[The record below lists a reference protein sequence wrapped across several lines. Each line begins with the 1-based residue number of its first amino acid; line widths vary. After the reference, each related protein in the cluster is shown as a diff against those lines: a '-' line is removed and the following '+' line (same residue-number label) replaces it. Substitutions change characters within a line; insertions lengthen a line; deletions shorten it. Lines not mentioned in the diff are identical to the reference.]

1 MTVKELKI
9 KLNELPDDM
18 DVFIP
23 VNTIISD
30 YDKANN
36 VYVEKVTIDE
46 SEQYDDGIELID
58 VLIIDK

>member
-1 MTVKELKI
+1 MTVKELKN

-18 DVFIP
+18 EVFIP
-23 VNTIISD
+23 VNTVVSD
-30 YDKANN
+30 YDRANN
-36 VYVEKVTIDE
+36 AYVEKVTIDE

>member
-1 MTVKELKI
+1 MTVKELKE
-9 KLNELPDDM
+9 KLNELPENMEIYFPDNT
-18 DVFIP
+18 V
-23 VNTIISD
+23 VND
-30 YDKANN
+30 YVKANA